1 MTVRRNLLSGGVL
14 HERLP
19 LVMYIADLD
28 GKIVFLTPQAEQMF
42 GYPRERWLGNAEFLP
57 ALLHEDDRERVL
69 AEVAGARERDESF
82 RSEYRIRARDG
93 RVVWVLDEAVLIRD
107 EAGRPLHRQ
116 GYFLDVTERAEAA
129 AALRASEE
137 SFRTLVSNIPG
148 VIYRV
153 AADAERTMK
162 FVSENIESIVGY
174 PASDFLDGK
183 RTFASV
189 VHPDDRELVRD
200 AISAALALAEPYVI
214 EYRVV
219 AADGSVGW
227 VYEKGQGVWGADS
240 HLQWLDGAIFD
251 VTTRKLA
258 EEARDRAEQELRHQA
273 ELNRHQALHDALTGL
288 PNRSLFTDRIEQA
301 VRAAQREGSHVAVLM
316 MDLDRFKEINDTLG
330 HHSGDLLLK
339 ELAKRVQAALRASDS
354 VARLGGDEFGVLLPR
369 YANRTALLKVVD
381 RIRSSI
387 EKPFVLDE
395 LPLSV
400 EGSVG
405 IALYPDHGEDVD
417 LLLRRADVAMYVAK
431 QWNSGYAFYDAEE
444 HDFDPARLTLVGEL
458 RRALNDHELVLYYQ
472 PKAELRT
479 GQVLSVEALIR
490 WLHPERGLV
499 PPDEFI
505 PIAQQTGLIKPLTLY
520 VLDEALR
527 QGREWARRGWELSV
541 AVNVSMR
548 NLIDL
553 EFPDDVSR
561 LLAKWDADPSQ
572 LELEITEST
581 IVADPFR
588 SKLVLDRL
596 SALGVRLS
604 IDDFGTGYT
613 SLAYLKQLPVDGIKI
628 DRGFVMNMVEDE
640 DDDAIVRSTID
651 LGRNLGLEV
660 VAEGVENDE
669 IMSRLK
675 ALGCDFAQGYH
686 LSRPI
691 PADQLSAWFET
702 LPAAGITPPP
712 SGTQELRAVASAG
725 RRAARRAAGA
735 PRRAP
740 GRSHR
745 APGR

>member
-1 MTVRRNLLSGGVL
+1 M
-14 HERLP
+14 
-19 LVMYIADLD
+19 
-28 GKIVFLTPQAEQMF
+28 
-42 GYPRERWLGNAEFLP
+42 
-57 ALLHEDDRERVL
+57 
-69 AEVAGARERDESF
+69 
-82 RSEYRIRARDG
+82 
-93 RVVWVLDEAVLIRD
+93 
-107 EAGRPLHRQ
+107 
-116 GYFLDVTERAEAA
+116 
-129 AALRASEE
+129 
-137 SFRTLVSNIPG
+137 
-148 VIYRV
+148 
-153 AADAERTMK
+153 
-162 FVSENIESIVGY
+162 
-174 PASDFLDGK
+174 
-183 RTFASV
+183 
-189 VHPDDRELVRD
+189 
-200 AISAALALAEPYVI
+200 
-214 EYRVV
+214 
-219 AADGSVGW
+219 
-227 VYEKGQGVWGADS
+227 
-240 HLQWLDGAIFD
+240 
-251 VTTRKLA
+251 
-258 EEARDRAEQELRHQA
+258 
-273 ELNRHQALHDALTGL
+273 
-288 PNRSLFTDRIEQA
+288 
-301 VRAAQREGSHVAVLM
+301 
-316 MDLDRFKEINDTLG
+316 
-330 HHSGDLLLK
+330 
-339 ELAKRVQAALRASDS
+339 
-354 VARLGGDEFGVLLPR
+354 
-369 YANRTALLKVVD
+369 
-381 RIRSSI
+381 
-387 EKPFVLDE
+387 
-395 LPLSV
+395 
-400 EGSVG
+400 
-405 IALYPDHGEDVD
+405 
-417 LLLRRADVAMYVAK
+417 LLRRADVAMYVAK